1 MSEKSNSQQLDDII
15 SAAMREPESEVVQD
29 AKAETVE
36 AKPDD
41 GAEPIVGRDE
51 KGRFAKK
58 GQEPTKEDAAPDEA
72 TASEAAPVVEDVK
85 DQPDDKAQSPKW
97 DDGHFRGWSSEQREK
112 FNSLDPATQD
122 VVMQYKADFDR
133 QFTTRD
139 QQFADFRKR
148 FEPFDHVSRQYQ
160 DVFAAQGM
168 SPVEALQGYANI
180 DRTLRQGTWDQ
191 KVQVFSE
198 IARLAGIP
206 WSPDLLTLDADVNAL
221 RSEHDNRAHVAQ
233 ANAET
238 NRLKAELEE
247 LRAAQ
252 LQTQITAFASAANPD
267 GTPKH
272 PHFETVKAQMG
283 ALLNSGAANT
293 LEDAYALAVQ
303 PITAAIEAERARLSS
318 ETQRRQTEALSKAK
332 KAAPLKASP
341 TVPTNSTKAPS
352 LDDVISAAMEQAGWS

>member
-1 MSEKSNSQQLDDII
+1 MSEKFNSEKLDDII
-15 SAAMREPESEVVQD
+15 EAAMREPEPD
-29 AKAETVE
+29 AAPDTKAETVE
-36 AKPDD
+36 VKQDD

-58 GQEPTKEDAAPDEA
+58 GQEPAKEDAAPDEA
-72 TASEAAPVVEDVK
+72 TAAEAAPVVDDVK
-85 DQPDDKAQSPKW
+85 DQPTDKPQSPKW

-139 QQFADFRKR
+139 QQFSEFRKR

-180 DRTLRQGTWDQ
+180 DRTLRQGTFDQ
-191 KVQVFSE
+191 KVQVFAE
-198 IARLAGIP
+198 IAKLAGIP
-206 WSPDLLTLDADVNAL
+206 WSPDLLTLDADVDQL
-221 RSEHDNRAHVAQ
+221 RMQHDRQAHVAQ

-252 LQTQITAFASAANPD
+252 LQSQITAFASAANPD
-267 GTPKH
+267 GTPRH
-272 PHFETVKAQMG
+272 PHFETVKASMG

-293 LEDAYALAVQ
+293 LEDAYALAVK

-318 ETQRRQTEALSKAK
+318 ETQRRQTETLSKAK

-341 TVPTNSTKAPS
+341 TVQASASKNMS
-352 LDDVISAAMEQAGWS
+352 LDDAISAAMEQAGWS